1 MPQTNS
7 NNFTINKDIQ
17 NEFIFTIKQNDSLTP
32 MIIDLSDTFS
42 FKIYDLDTDELFKE
56 VNMISS
62 QDGVITIFDAAN
74 GQIKVVLNSDPLFR
88 KERGSKE
95 DKYYLKPTYR
105 ILIEGTTVN
114 NGLISAKV
122 PFVYVE

>member
-1 MPQTNS
+1 MPQTNA

-17 NEFIFTIKQNDSLTP
+17 NEFIFTIKQNDSLLP
-32 MIIDLSDTFS
+32 MIINLSDTFS
-42 FKIYDLDTDELFKE
+42 FKIYDIDTDELFKE
-56 VNMISS
+56 VNMTSS
-62 QDGVITIFDAAN
+62 KDGIVTIFDAAN

-105 ILIEGTTVN
+105 ILIDGTTVN

>member
-1 MPQTNS
+1 MPQTNA

-56 VNMISS
+56 VNMTSS
-62 QDGVITIFDAAN
+62 QDGIITIFDAAN

>member
-1 MPQTNS
+1 MPQTNA

-56 VNMISS
+56 VNMTSS
-62 QDGVITIFDAAN
+62 QDGIITIFDAAN

-105 ILIEGTTVN
+105 ILIEGTTAN

>member
-1 MPQTNS
+1 MPQTNA

-17 NEFIFTIKQNDSLTP
+17 NEFIFTIKQNDSLLP

-56 VNMISS
+56 VNMTSS
-62 QDGVITIFDAAN
+62 QDGIITIFDAAN

-105 ILIEGTTVN
+105 ILIEGTTTN

>member
-1 MPQTNS
+1 MPQTNA

-17 NEFIFTIKQNDSLTP
+17 NEFIFTIKQNDSLLP

-56 VNMISS
+56 VNMTSNK
-62 QDGVITIFDAAN
+62 DGIITIFDAAN

>member
-1 MPQTNS
+1 MPQTNA

-17 NEFIFTIKQNDSLTP
+17 NEFIFTIKQNDSLLP

-56 VNMISS
+56 VNMTSS
-62 QDGVITIFDAAN
+62 QDGIITIFDAAN

-88 KERGSKE
+88 KERGNKE

-105 ILIEGTTVN
+105 ILIEGTTLN

>member
-1 MPQTNS
+1 MPQTNA

-56 VNMISS
+56 VNMTSS
-62 QDGVITIFDAAN
+62 QDGIITVFDAAN
-74 GQIKVVLNSDPLFR
+74 GQVKVVLNSDPLFR

>member
-17 NEFIFTIKQNDSLTP
+17 NEFIFTIKQNDSLLP

-62 QDGVITIFDAAN
+62 QDGIITIFDAAN

>member
-1 MPQTNS
+1 MPQTNA

-62 QDGVITIFDAAN
+62 QDGIITIFDAAN

>member
-17 NEFIFTIKQNDSLTP
+17 NEFIFTIKQNDSLLP

-42 FKIYDLDTDELFKE
+42 FKIYDIDTDKLFKE
-56 VNMISS
+56 VNMTSS
-62 QDGVITIFDAAN
+62 QDGIITIFDAAN

>member
-1 MPQTNS
+1 MPQTNA

-56 VNMISS
+56 VNMTSS
-62 QDGVITIFDAAN
+62 QDGIITIFDAAN

-95 DKYYLKPTYR
+95 DKYYIKPTYR

>member
-17 NEFIFTIKQNDSLTP
+17 NEFIFTIKQNDSLLP

-56 VNMISS
+56 VNMNSS
-62 QDGVITIFDAAN
+62 QDGIITIFDAAN

-105 ILIEGTTVN
+105 ILIEGTTLN

>member
-1 MPQTNS
+1 MPQTNA

>member
-1 MPQTNS
+1 MPQTNA

-17 NEFIFTIKQNDSLTP
+17 NEFIFTIKQNDSLLP

-42 FKIYDLDTDELFKE
+42 LKIYDLDTDELFKE
-56 VNMISS
+56 VNMTSS
-62 QDGVITIFDAAN
+62 QDGIITIFDAAN

>member
-1 MPQTNS
+1 MPQTNT

-17 NEFIFTIKQNDSLTP
+17 NEFIFTIKQNDSLLP

-56 VNMISS
+56 VNMTSS
-62 QDGVITIFDAAN
+62 QDGIITIFDAAN

>member
-17 NEFIFTIKQNDSLTP
+17 NEFIFTIKQNDSLLP

-56 VNMISS
+56 VNMTSS
-62 QDGVITIFDAAN
+62 QDGIITIFDAAN

>member
-1 MPQTNS
+1 MPQTNA

-17 NEFIFTIKQNDSLTP
+17 NEFIFTIKQNDSLLP

-62 QDGVITIFDAAN
+62 QDGIITIFDAAN

>member
-1 MPQTNS
+1 MPQTNA

-17 NEFIFTIKQNDSLTP
+17 NEFIFTIKQNDSLLP

-56 VNMISS
+56 VNMTSS
-62 QDGVITIFDAAN
+62 QDGIITIFDAAN

-105 ILIEGTTVN
+105 ILIEGITVN

>member
-17 NEFIFTIKQNDSLTP
+17 NEFIFTIKQNDSLLP

-56 VNMISS
+56 VNMNSS
-62 QDGVITIFDAAN
+62 QDGIITIFDAAN

>member
-1 MPQTNS
+1 MPQINS

-62 QDGVITIFDAAN
+62 QDGIITIFDAAN

>member
-1 MPQTNS
+1 MPQTNA

-17 NEFIFTIKQNDSLTP
+17 NEFIFTIKQNDSLLP

-56 VNMISS
+56 VNMTSS
-62 QDGVITIFDAAN
+62 QDGIITIFDAAN

>member
-1 MPQTNS
+1 
-7 NNFTINKDIQ
+7 
-17 NEFIFTIKQNDSLTP
+17 

-42 FKIYDLDTDELFKE
+42 LKIYDLDTDELFKE
-56 VNMISS
+56 VNMTSS
-62 QDGVITIFDAAN
+62 QDGIITIFDAAN

>member
-1 MPQTNS
+1 MPQTNA

-17 NEFIFTIKQNDSLTP
+17 NEFIFTIKQNDSLLP

-56 VNMISS
+56 VNMTSS
-62 QDGVITIFDAAN
+62 KDGIITIFDAAN

>member
-7 NNFTINKDIQ
+7 NNFTINKDIK
-17 NEFIFTIKQNDSLTP
+17 NEFIFTIKQNDSLLP

-56 VNMISS
+56 VNMNSS
-62 QDGVITIFDAAN
+62 QDGIITIFDAAN

>member
-1 MPQTNS
+1 MPQINS